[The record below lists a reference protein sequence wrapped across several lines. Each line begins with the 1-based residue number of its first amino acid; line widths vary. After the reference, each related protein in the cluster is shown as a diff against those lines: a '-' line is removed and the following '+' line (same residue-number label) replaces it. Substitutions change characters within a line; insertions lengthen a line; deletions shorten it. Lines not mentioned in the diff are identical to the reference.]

1 MNREQIL
8 AQLGQE
14 YAKRREDNM
23 RLFEQR
29 RDEACEKCEGLHDL
43 LTARHAAIMN
53 GVRTSLLA
61 QNKDPQRNA
70 GLPNLMAQLNDR
82 IAAKLAENGLPAD
95 MLQPVYTCA
104 ACRDEGYV
112 YDPSRRMCDCMRR
125 ELDRRLLKESGLG
138 GNTGTFETFDLSVFS
153 DEADEEDKG
162 NAHGLSQRRL
172 AHLNRNI
179 CQRYA
184 DSFPA
189 TETRDL
195 LLMGKSG
202 LGKTFLLQCI
212 AHRVAERGYLPT
224 YTSAYRLF
232 ETARRAY
239 MENDSTILS
248 PFMDA
253 TLLLVDDLGTEPLMN
268 NVTVTQLFNLLNERQ
283 LAGKHTVISTNLNV
297 DELKQ
302 RYTERVSSRLLD
314 GTTCA
319 RLNFCGK
326 DRRPTLKRKE
336 PEV

>member
-1 MNREQIL
+1 MTREQIL

-29 RDEACEKCEGLHDL
+29 REEACEACEGLRDL
-43 LTARHAAIMN
+43 LTARHAAVMN

-61 QNKDPQRNA
+61 QKKDPQRNA
-70 GLPNLMAQLNDR
+70 GLPNLMAQLNAQ

-95 MLQPVYTCA
+95 QLQPVYTCA

-112 YDPSRRMCDCMRR
+112 YDPSRRMCACMRR
-125 ELDRRLLKESGLG
+125 ELDRRLMEASGLG
-138 GNTGTFETFDLSVFS
+138 ASTGTFETFDPSVYT
-153 DEADEEDKG
+153 DETDER
-162 NAHGLSQRRL
+162 GLSQRKVAL
-172 AHLNRNI
+172 INRSI

-184 DSFPA
+184 DSFPE

-212 AHRVAERGYLPT
+212 AHRLAERGYLPT
-224 YTSAYRLF
+224 YTSAYRMF

-239 MENDSTILS
+239 MENDSSILA
-248 PFMDA
+248 PLMDA
-253 TLLLVDDLGTEPLMN
+253 AVLLIDDLGTEPLMN

-283 LAGKHTVISTNLNV
+283 LAGRHTIISTNLTMN
-297 DELKQ
+297 ELRD
-302 RYTERVSSRLLD
+302 RYTERVTSRFLD
-314 GTTCA
+314 ATGCA
-319 RLNFCGK
+319 RLNFIGA
-326 DRRPTLKRKE
+326 DVRRTLKRKE
-336 PEV
+336 PEA